1 MSLLRQTIKCCLIKR
16 INQYSLDL
24 QHNTYSRHRLWRFY
38 CSSAISHPTPDG
50 CEKSYSPKVVNIVE
64 DIAKLTLI
72 EVADL
77 NECLKKKL
85 NIKDLPM
92 MMGAAPIASPAAAA
106 DEEGDSEP
114 QITKSSFTVKL
125 ASFDP
130 AKKIALIKEI
140 KNLMEGMNLV
150 QAKQFIENA
159 PQVLKADI
167 AKDEADNIKKSLEAV
182 GAVCEI
188 S

>member
-1 MSLLRQTIKCCLIKR
+1 MSLLRQSIRCCLIKR
-16 INQYSLDL
+16 IHQYSLDL
-24 QHNTYSRHRLWRFY
+24 QCNNYRQHRLWRLY

-50 CEKSYSPKVVNIVE
+50 SEKSYSPKVLSIVE
-64 DIAKLTLI
+64 EIAKLPLI
-72 EVADL
+72 EVANL

-85 NIKDLPM
+85 NIKDVPM
-92 MMGAAPIASPAAAA
+92 MMGAAPVAAPAAAGD
-106 DEEGDSEP
+106 DEGESEP
-114 QITKSSFTVKL
+114 QVTKSSFTVKL
-125 ASFDP
+125 ASFDA
-130 AKKIALIKEI
+130 AKKIALIKEV

-150 QAKQFIENA
+150 QAKQFIESA

-167 AKDEADNIKKSLEAV
+167 AKDEAENIKKSLEAV